1 MALFRVLYPGM
12 NILSWKAKERLKRAK
27 KGLKTHSMKEN
38 NVMNNNTSLFGS
50 AAILAVGTVTIN
62 DIYLIIVASGILVS
76 SIISIINAIRNNK
89 NVQIDSTVYDQLK
102 EIQDQLDKSK
112 EEESKDDSIQQ

>member
-1 MALFRVLYPGM
+1 
-12 NILSWKAKERLKRAK
+12 
-27 KGLKTHSMKEN
+27 MKEN
-38 NVMNNNTSLFGS
+38 SVMNNNTSLFGS
-50 AAILAVGTVTIN
+50 AAILAVGTVSIN

>member
-1 MALFRVLYPGM
+1 
-12 NILSWKAKERLKRAK
+12 
-27 KGLKTHSMKEN
+27 
-38 NVMNNNTSLFGS
+38 MNNNTSLFGS

-89 NVQIDSTVYDQLK
+89 NVQVDSTAYNQLK
-102 EIQDQLDKSK
+102 EIQDSLDEGKK
-112 EEESKDDSIQQ
+112 TEESKDDSIQQ

>member
-1 MALFRVLYPGM
+1 M
-12 NILSWKAKERLKRAK
+12 
-27 KGLKTHSMKEN
+27 
-38 NVMNNNTSLFGS
+38 MNNNTSLFGS

-89 NVQIDSTVYDQLK
+89 NVQVDSTVYNQLK
-102 EIQDQLDKSK
+102 EIQDSLDEGKK
-112 EEESKDDSIQQ
+112 TEESKDDSIQQ

>member
-1 MALFRVLYPGM
+1 
-12 NILSWKAKERLKRAK
+12 
-27 KGLKTHSMKEN
+27 
-38 NVMNNNTSLFGS
+38 MNNETSLFGS
-50 AAILAVGTVTIN
+50 AAILAVGAVTIN

-102 EIQDQLDKSK
+102 EIQDQLDKNQK
-112 EEESKDDSIQQ
+112 EESKDDSIQQ

>member
-1 MALFRVLYPGM
+1 M
-12 NILSWKAKERLKRAK
+12 
-27 KGLKTHSMKEN
+27 
-38 NVMNNNTSLFGS
+38 MNNNTSLFGS

-89 NVQIDSTVYDQLK
+89 NVQVDSTAYNQLK
-102 EIQDQLDKSK
+102 EIQDSLDEGKK
-112 EEESKDDSIQQ
+112 TEESKDDSIQQ

>member
-1 MALFRVLYPGM
+1 
-12 NILSWKAKERLKRAK
+12 
-27 KGLKTHSMKEN
+27 
-38 NVMNNNTSLFGS
+38 MNNNTSLFGS

-89 NVQIDSTVYDQLK
+89 NVQVDSTVYNQLK
-102 EIQDQLDKSK
+102 EIQDSLDEGKK
-112 EEESKDDSIQQ
+112 TEESKDDSIQQ